1 MESFFSSVILFKH
14 LCGLEIGAY
23 VEKKFKS
30 ECDQLSGAVVGNT
43 AIAVV
48 WVDNAPVPMLRTIH
62 QITGDNAR
70 ISRLRYCPRTTSTS
84 TTQSRTPSKDQ
95 HYAF

>member
-1 MESFFSSVILFKH
+1 MLF
-14 LCGLEIGAY
+14 ASQ

-48 WVDNAPVPMLRTIH
+48 WVDNPPVPMLRTIH

-70 ISRLRYCPRTTSTS
+70 ISRLRYCHRTTSTS